1 MSRKTTLEVLRACDE
16 VGKVRRSLEVFQA
29 QPAFEPTEDF
39 AAQIRALLVSATAL
53 SGAAP
58 S

>member
-1 MSRKTTLEVLRACDE
+1 LRACDE
-16 VGKVRRSLEVFQA
+16 VGQVRRSLEMFQA
-29 QPAFEPTEDF
+29 QPASEPTPDF
-39 AAQIRALLVSATAL
+39 AAQIRALLASATAL